1 MKKWQQEFWPNPLN
15 CGGENRASQL
25 NLSDVQGV
33 FLVLFGLLVVGLLVF
48 VAELYV
54 YRYLLQKENLP
65 YFIQRL
71 IHVEED
77 HHDDTINIQH

>member
-15 CGGENRASQL
+15 CGGESGVSQL

-33 FLVLFGLLVVGLLVF
+33 FLVLFGLLMVGLLVF

-65 YFIQRL
+65 YFVQRL
-71 IHVEED
+71 IQLEGCHF
-77 HHDDTINIQH
+77 DDRINIQD